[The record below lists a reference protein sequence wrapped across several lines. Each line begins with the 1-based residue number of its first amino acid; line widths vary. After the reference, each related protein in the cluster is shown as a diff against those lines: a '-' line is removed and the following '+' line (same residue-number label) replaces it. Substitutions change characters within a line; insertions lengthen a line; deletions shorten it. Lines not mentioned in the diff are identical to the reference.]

1 MPEALVFSGDSR
13 MSKTYRPWNPDQ
25 NWLLPP
31 SARDWVPEGDLT
43 YFLLDV
49 VQTLDLSAI
58 LRKYEL
64 EGRGYPPFHPRM
76 MLALLLYAYCRGVF
90 SSRRIMQAC
99 EERVTFRV
107 IVGEDIPNFRT
118 ISDFR
123 KLHLKELEG
132 LFVQG
137 LRLCAEA
144 GLVKVGLVSLDGT
157 KMKANA
163 SRHKAMS
170 YEYMQKEEERLRKEM
185 AELLAQAES
194 TDAAEDDLHGR
205 EARGDELP
213 AELARRETRLAKIQE
228 AKKALEEQALAAAQ
242 AEEAR
247 RQVEDD
253 ARRAAGETPR
263 ARAPVDPTPDPKA
276 QRNFTDPESKIMKV
290 SNKGFDQCG
299 NAQAVCNE
307 EQIIVAAD
315 VTDQANDKRQV
326 QPMVTQAQENLAA
339 AGVEEKI
346 GALDADSGYY
356 SEENVSHLEGEKI
369 DPYIATERLKHH
381 EKVLCDP
388 DSPVPED
395 CTPKERMARKLRTKH
410 GRETYAKRKGMIE
423 PIFGQIKQVRG
434 FRQFLLRGL
443 EKMRGEWRL
452 ICLTH
457 NLKKLFRKGFA
468 DITRTADGRWALAG
482 G

>member
-1 MPEALVFSGDSR
+1 

-25 NWLLPP
+25 DWLLPP
-31 SARDWVPEGDLT
+31 SPREWLPEGDLV
-43 YFLLDV
+43 YFMLDV
-49 VQTLDLSAI
+49 VKSLDLSAI
-58 LRKYEL
+58 TRRYEA
-64 EGRGYPPFHPRM
+64 EDRGFPPYHPRLM
-76 MLALLLYAYCRGVF
+76 VTLLLYAYCMGVY
-90 SSRRIMQAC
+90 SSRRIQKLC
-99 EERVTFRV
+99 ERDAAYRV
-107 IVGEDIPNFRT
+107 IVGNDVPNFRT

-123 KLHLKELEG
+123 KDHLPALQG
-132 LFVQG
+132 LFVQV

-144 GLVKVGLVSLDGT
+144 GMVNVGLVSLDGT
-157 KMKANA
+157 KVKANA

-170 YEYMQKEEERLRKEM
+170 YEYMQKEEERLQKEI
-185 AELLAQAES
+185 AELLSKAES

-247 RQVEDD
+247 RQAKDD

-263 ARAPVDPTPDPKA
+263 ARPPVGPTPEPKA

-315 VTDQANDKRQV
+315 VTDQANDKRQI
-326 QPMVTQAQENLAA
+326 QPMVSQAQENLAA
-339 AGVEEKI
+339 AGVEKKI
-346 GALDADSGYY
+346 GALDADTGYY
-356 SEENVSHLEGEKI
+356 SEENVSYLEGEKI

-381 EKVLCDP
+381 EKALCDP
-388 DSPVPED
+388 DSHVPED

-468 DITRTADGRWALAG
+468 GITRTGGRGWAVAVG
-482 G
+482 

>member
-1 MPEALVFSGDSR
+1 

-31 SARDWVPEGDLT
+31 SPRDWVSEGDLT

-49 VQTLDLSAI
+49 VQTLDLSPI
-58 LRKYEL
+58 LRKYEA

-76 MLALLLYAYCRGVF
+76 MVALLLYAYCRGVF

-107 IVGEDIPNFRT
+107 IVGEDIPDFRT

-123 KLHLKELEG
+123 KLHLKELAG
-132 LFVQG
+132 LFVEG
-137 LRLCAEA
+137 LRLCAGA
-144 GLVKVGLVSLDGT
+144 GLLKVGLVSLDGT
-157 KMKANA
+157 KVKANA

-170 YEYMQKEEERLRKEM
+170 YEYMQKEEERLQKEI
-185 AELLAQAES
+185 AELLSKAES

-213 AELARRETRLAKIQE
+213 AELARRESRLAKIQE
-228 AKKALEEQALAAAQ
+228 AKKALEQQALEAAQ

-247 RQVEDD
+247 RQAEDD
-253 ARRAAGETPR
+253 ARRAVGETPR
-263 ARAPVDPTPDPKA
+263 ARQAVDPTPEPKA

-290 SNKGFDQCG
+290 SNKGFEQCG

-326 QPMVTQAQENLAA
+326 QPMVRQAQENLAA

-346 GALDADSGYY
+346 EALDADSGYY

-381 EKVLCDP
+381 EKASCASDHDGPPAENL
-388 DSPVPED
+388 
-395 CTPKERMARKLRTKH
+395 TPKERMACKLRTKH

-443 EKMRGEWRL
+443 AKMRGEWRL

-457 NLKKLFRKGFA
+457 NLRKLFRS
-468 DITRTADGRWALAG
+468 GRWAVAVG
-482 G
+482 

>member
-1 MPEALVFSGDSR
+1 

-25 NWLLPP
+25 DWLLPP
-31 SARDWVPEGDLT
+31 SPRDWLPEGDLV
-43 YFLLDV
+43 YFMLDV
-49 VQTLDLSAI
+49 VKSLDLSAI
-58 LRKYEL
+58 TARYEQ
-64 EGRGYPPFHPRM
+64 EGRGFPPFHPRM
-76 MLALLLYAYCRGVF
+76 MVALLLYSYCMGVY
-90 SSRRIMQAC
+90 SSRRIQKLC
-99 EERVTFRV
+99 ERDAAYRV
-107 IVGEDIPNFRT
+107 IVGGDVPNFRT

-123 KLHLKELEG
+123 KDHLPALQG
-132 LFVQG
+132 LFVQV
-137 LRLCAEA
+137 LMLCRQA
-144 GLVKVGLVSLDGT
+144 GLLTVGLVSLDGS
-157 KMKANA
+157 KVKANA

-170 YEYMQKEEERLRKEM
+170 YEYMQKEEERLQKEI

-213 AELARRETRLAKIQE
+213 AELARRESRLAKIQE
-228 AKKALEEQALAAAQ
+228 ARKALEEQALAAAQ
-242 AEEAR
+242 AEESRHDA
-247 RQVEDD
+247 EDA

-263 ARAPVDPTPDPKA
+263 PRKPVDPTPEPKA

-299 NAQAVCNE
+299 NAQIVCNE
-307 EQIIVAAD
+307 EQIILAAD

-326 QPMVTQAQENLAA
+326 QPMVTQAQENLEA
-339 AGVEEKI
+339 AGVEEMI
-346 GALDADSGYY
+346 GALDADAGYY

-381 EKVLCDP
+381 EKALCDP

-395 CTPKERMARKLRTKH
+395 CTPKERMARKLRTKQ
-410 GRETYAKRKGMIE
+410 GRETYARRKGMIE
-423 PIFGQIKQVRG
+423 PIFGQIKQGRG

-443 EKMRGEWRL
+443 EKMRSEWRL

-468 DITRTADGRWALAG
+468 GITRTGSRGWAVAVE
-482 G
+482 

>member
-1 MPEALVFSGDSR
+1 
-13 MSKTYRPWNPDQ
+13 MSKTYRAWNPDQ

-31 SARDWVPEGDLT
+31 SPRDWVPEGDLT

-49 VQTLDLSAI
+49 VQTLDLSPI
-58 LRKYEL
+58 LRKYEA

-76 MLALLLYAYCRGVF
+76 MVALLLYAYCRGVF

-107 IVGEDIPNFRT
+107 IVGEDIPDFRT

-123 KLHLKELEG
+123 KLHLKELAG
-132 LFVQG
+132 LFVEG
-137 LRLCAEA
+137 LRLCAGA

-157 KMKANA
+157 KVKANA

-170 YEYMQKEEERLRKEM
+170 YEYMHKEAERLRKEM

-228 AKKALEEQALAAAQ
+228 AKRALEAQALAAAQ
-242 AEEAR
+242 AETAR
-247 RQVEDD
+247 RQAEDD
-253 ARRAAGETPR
+253 ARRAVGETPR
-263 ARAPVDPTPDPKA
+263 GRAPVDATPGPKA

-290 SNKGFDQCG
+290 SNKGFEQCG
-299 NAQAVCNE
+299 NAQIVCNE

-326 QPMVTQAQENLAA
+326 KPMVSQAQENLAA

-346 GALDADSGYY
+346 GALDADTGYY

-381 EKVLCDP
+381 EKASCASDP
-388 DSPVPED
+388 DSPPAD
-395 CTPKERMARKLRTKH
+395 NLTPKERMARKLRTKH
-410 GRETYAKRKGMIE
+410 GRETYAQRKGMIE

-443 EKMRGEWRL
+443 EKMRGEWSL

-457 NLKKLFRKGFA
+457 NLRKLFGS
-468 DITRTADGRWALAG
+468 GRWAVAVG
-482 G
+482 

>member
-1 MPEALVFSGDSR
+1 

-31 SARDWVPEGDLT
+31 SPRDWVSEGDLT

-49 VQTLDLSAI
+49 VQTLDLSPI
-58 LRKYEL
+58 LRKYEA

-76 MLALLLYAYCRGVF
+76 MVALLLYAYCRGVF

-107 IVGEDIPNFRT
+107 IVGEDIPDFRT

-137 LRLCAEA
+137 LRLCAGA

-157 KMKANA
+157 KVKANA

-228 AKKALEEQALAAAQ
+228 AKKALEKQALAAAQ
-242 AEEAR
+242 AETAR
-247 RQVEDD
+247 RQAEDD
-253 ARRAAGETPR
+253 ARRAVGETPR
-263 ARAPVDPTPDPKA
+263 GRAPVDATPEPKA

-299 NAQAVCNE
+299 NAQIVCNE

-326 QPMVTQAQENLAA
+326 KPMVAQAQENLAE

-346 GALDADSGYY
+346 GALDADTGYY

-381 EKVLCDP
+381 EKASGAFDP
-388 DSPVPED
+388 DRPPAEHL
-395 CTPKERMARKLRTKH
+395 TPKERMARKLRTKH

-468 DITRTADGRWALAG
+468 GITRTGGRGWAVAVG
-482 G
+482 

>member
-1 MPEALVFSGDSR
+1 
-13 MSKTYRPWNPDQ
+13 MSKTYRSWDPDQ
-25 NWLLPP
+25 DWLLPP
-31 SARDWVPEGDLT
+31 SPREWLPEGDFV
-43 YFLLDV
+43 YFMLDV
-49 VQTLDLSAI
+49 VKTLDLSEI
-58 LRKYEL
+58 TRRYEK
-64 EGRGYPPFHPRM
+64 EDRGFPPYHPRLM
-76 MLALLLYAYCRGVF
+76 VTLLLYSYCMGVY
-90 SSRRIMQAC
+90 SSRRIQKLC
-99 EERVTFRV
+99 ERDAAYRV
-107 IVGEDIPNFRT
+107 IVGSDVPNFRT
-118 ISDFR
+118 VSDFR
-123 KLHLKELEG
+123 KDHLPALQG
-132 LFVQG
+132 LFVQV
-137 LRLCAEA
+137 LKLCREA
-144 GLVKVGLVSLDGT
+144 GMLTVGLVSLDGT
-157 KMKANA
+157 KVKANA

-170 YEYMQKEEERLRKEM
+170 YEYMQKEEERLQKEI
-185 AELLAQAES
+185 AELLSKAES

-213 AELARRETRLAKIQE
+213 AELARRESRLAKIQE

-242 AEEAR
+242 VEEAR
-247 RQVEDD
+247 RQAEDD

-263 ARAPVDPTPDPKA
+263 PRAPIDPTPAPKA

-299 NAQAVCNE
+299 NAQIVCNE

-326 QPMVTQAQENLAA
+326 RPMVAQAQENLTE
-339 AGVEEKI
+339 AGVEETI
-346 GALDADSGYY
+346 GALDADTGYY
-356 SEENVSHLEGEKI
+356 SEENVAHLESENI

-381 EKVLCDP
+381 EKALCNP

-395 CTPKERMARKLRTKH
+395 CTPKERMARKLRTQQ

-457 NLKKLFRKGFA
+457 NLKKLFQKGFQA
-468 DITRTADGRWALAG
+468 ITRTGSGGWAVATG
-482 G
+482 